1 MSGYTVGATE
11 VADTFAEAFPM
22 RFARVVITAATDGWA
37 LEAAHSMTGFAT
49 SVIGCKCEAAIE
61 RSLMSA
67 ETPDGR
73 PGIAVLLFAMD
84 REGVGKRIVERV
96 GQSVMTCPTT
106 ACFDGLSGADRTV
119 ALGATLRYFGDGF
132 QASKVIAG
140 QRFWRIPVM
149 EGEFLVSESVG
160 VGSGVGGGNLVIGA
174 GDDPGALAAA
184 QAAAEAMRGD
194 GIALPFPGGIVRSG
208 SKVGALTS
216 KSMPAST
223 NHQMAPTLRAQIP
236 DTLVPDGVGAMF
248 EVVIDGVSEDAVR
261 EAMRRGLHAAA
272 GTGATHVTAA
282 NFGGKLGQFHFP
294 LSELRDPP

>member
-1 MSGYTVGATE
+1 VSWVSLGTAQ

-22 RFARVVITAATDGWA
+22 RYARLVITAATDAWA
-37 LEAAHSMTGFAT
+37 QEAARSATGFAT

-61 RSLMSA
+61 RPLSEFA
-67 ETPDGR
+67 TPDGR

-84 REGVGKRIVERV
+84 REGVGKRVVERV
-96 GQSVMTCPTT
+96 GQCVLTCPTT
-106 ACFDGLSGADRTV
+106 ACFDGLSDADRIV
-119 ALGATLRYFGDGF
+119 PLGASLRYFGDGF

-149 EGEFLVSESVG
+149 EGEFLVTDSLG
-160 VGSGVGGGNLVIGA
+160 VGRGVGGGNLVIGA
-174 GDDPGALAAA
+174 GDENVALAAA
-184 QAAAEAMRGD
+184 QAAVHAMRGE

-223 NHQMAPTLRAQIP
+223 NHQMAPTLRARVP
-236 DTLVPDGVGAMF
+236 DTLVPEGVGAMF
-248 EVVIDGVSEDAVR
+248 EIVIDGVSEEAVR

-272 GTGATHVTAA
+272 AAGATHITAA
-282 NFGGKLGQFHFP
+282 NFGGKLGEFHFP